1 MRCREDETLE
11 GNYATDFS
19 PYATWVA
26 CLDHFFI
33 GLHKCHFLFL
43 WYSSPIPTDLK
54 HECLMFLMRLHRL
67 SLVGLLLHLCHHL
80 ELTIH
85 PWWLP
90 YQCLQVLQS
99 SAATQVRIQKGLS
112 AQGPTGPEMKLAYCW
127 KIWGALYDSSSTVLA
142 RPTLFF
148 LCAENYLVFGEH
160 SKVRRSEK
168 AGFLLS
174 WTKSSIILSRRN
186 IDFVR
191 LFRWSTF
198 VNWINRQQSWLPHH
212 IWDVTYLIC
221 YFYR

>member
-1 MRCREDETLE
+1 VSFSFLMIFL
-11 GNYATDFS
+11 ADF
-19 PYATWVA
+19 
-26 CLDHFFI
+26 
-33 GLHKCHFLFL
+33 
-43 WYSSPIPTDLK
+43 PTDLK

-67 SLVGLLLHLCHHL
+67 SLVGLLLHLCNHL

-127 KIWGALYDSSSTVLA
+127 EIWGSLYDSCSAVLA

-160 SKVRRSEK
+160 SRVRRWEK

-174 WTKSSIILSRRN
+174 WTKSSIILSWRN
-186 IDFVR
+186 IRFCKVISLINLCKLNKQTTVVTTSPHLR
-191 LFRWSTF
+191 RYLPYLFFLSLMMTAF
-198 VNWINRQQSWLPHH
+198 HGKNLSSN
-212 IWDVTYLIC
+212 IC
-221 YFYR
+221 LNA